1 MCVEQVETLL
11 RESEVETRGAG
22 FDGGLTTIYSTPFS
36 KILGV
41 ANLFASPV
49 RPEAGE
55 AAGRAGEAAERAATA
70 STWTPSKMECDST
83 AHLSPSSLF
92 GNLLY
97 GRHMTE
103 T

>member
-1 MCVEQVETLL
+1 MFVEQVETLL
-11 RESEVETRGAG
+11 QESEVETLGAG

-36 KILGV
+36 TILGV

-49 RPEAGE
+49 RPDAGE
-55 AAGRAGEAAERAATA
+55 AAGRAATA
-70 STWTPSKMECDST
+70 STVTPSKMECDST
-83 AHLSPSSLF
+83 AHLCPSSLF

>member
-1 MCVEQVETLL
+1 MFVEQVETLL
-11 RESEVETRGAG
+11 QESEVETLGAG

-36 KILGV
+36 TILGV

-49 RPEAGE
+49 RPDAGE
-55 AAGRAGEAAERAATA
+55 AAGRAATA
-70 STWTPSKMECDST
+70 STVTPSKMECDST
-83 AHLSPSSLF
+83 AHLCPSSLF

-97 GRHMTE
+97 ARHMTE

>member
-1 MCVEQVETLL
+1 VCVEQVETLL
-11 RESEVETRGAG
+11 RESEVETRGVG
-22 FDGGLTTIYSTPFS
+22 VDGGLTTMYSTPFS
-36 KILGV
+36 KILRV

-49 RPEAGE
+49 RPEEAGE
-55 AAGRAGEAAERAATA
+55 SAGRAATA
-70 STWTPSKMECDST
+70 STRTPSKMECDST